1 LRIALKL
8 LNTYEDEDAA
18 EKALTKVTGQKR
30 LASERDS
37 TEVIYNLFG
46 EPTWGNFYRL
56 GMFNL
61 PLLQK
66 ILDQRKAGG
75 RFDEEQHQ
83 KIITTLKYVANQFE
97 IEIPPHWL

>member
-1 LRIALKL
+1 MKL
-8 LNTYEDEDAA
+8 LNTYEDEDEA
-18 EKALTKVTGQKR
+18 EIALSKITGKKR

-46 EPTWGNFYRL
+46 EATWGNFYRL

-66 ILDQRKAGG
+66 ILDQRKAGQA
-75 RFDEEQHQ
+75 FDQSKHQ
-83 KIITTLKYVANQFE
+83 EIISMLKYAANQFE
-97 IEIPPHWL
+97 IQIPTHWL

>member
-1 LRIALKL
+1 MQL
-8 LNTYEDEDAA
+8 LNTYDNDYDGEAA
-18 EKALTKVTGQKR
+18 LAKITGQKR

-46 EPTWGNFYRL
+46 EATWGNFYRL

-66 ILDQRKAGG
+66 ILDQRKAGQV
-75 RFDEEQHQ
+75 FDQVKHTQ
-83 KIITTLKYVANQFE
+83 ILSTLKYVAKQFE
-97 IEIPPHWL
+97 IEIEIPKHWL

>member
-1 LRIALKL
+1 MKL
-8 LNTYEDEDAA
+8 LNTYEDEDEA
-18 EKALTKVTGQKR
+18 EIALSKITGKKR

-46 EPTWGNFYRL
+46 EATWGNFYRL

-66 ILDQRKAGG
+66 ILDQRKAGQA
-75 RFDEEQHQ
+75 FDQAKHQ
-83 KIITTLKYVANQFE
+83 EIISMLKYAANQFE
-97 IEIPPHWL
+97 IQIPTHWL